1 MSTYQWLLFI
11 HITGAFLL
19 TGGVVVA
26 GAFNLAAQTRERP
39 SEIALLFGLTRFAVI
54 AIVLGAVITLVF
66 GLWLVGEAPAGY
78 HYTQGWIIAAII
90 LWFIAMATGEAGG
103 VRDRQTHEFA
113 SKLAAEGDQ
122 PSAELRARLRDPL
135 SLALSYGSGLVIL
148 AMLAIMIWKPG
159 A

>member
-1 MSTYQWLLFI
+1 
-11 HITGAFLL
+11 
-19 TGGVVVA
+19 
-26 GAFNLAAQTRERP
+26 
-39 SEIALLFGLTRFAVI
+39 
-54 AIVLGAVITLVF
+54 
-66 GLWLVGEAPAGY
+66 
-78 HYTQGWIIAAII
+78 
-90 LWFIAMATGEAGG
+90 MATGEAGG